1 MKYDELLVEKKEK
14 ILTIKFNRPE
24 QLNAA
29 NLQLVEELTRAL
41 IEADQ
46 DEEIRVV
53 IISGVGRAFCA
64 GIDIREALNSMKTDR
79 PMLSS
84 FEEVIPKEM
93 SASWTPLIIRDLSKP
108 VVAAINGS
116 AIGAGFT
123 IALACD
129 MRIASDKA
137 QMGAVFTPVGLI
149 PEFGSTYNLPR
160 LVGIAKACELVFTGN
175 IIDAKEA
182 REIGLV
188 NHVVP
193 ADQLEDFTHKM
204 AAQIAQ
210 WPSFA
215 VKIAKRGL
223 YQGLDS
229 TLNGQLQFEA
239 LGLGVCAKSEDF
251 KEALTAFLEKRKPVF
266 RDR

>member
-1 MKYDELLVEKKEK
+1 MKYEELLIDKKDK

-29 NLQLVEELTRAL
+29 TLRLTEELTQAL
-41 IEADQ
+41 VAVDQ

-53 IISGVGRAFCA
+53 IITGVGRSFCV
-64 GIDIREALNSMKTDR
+64 GMDIREALNSMKTDR

-84 FEEVIPKEM
+84 LEDMIPRQM
-93 SASWTPLIIRDLSKP
+93 SVPWTPLIIRDLSKP
-108 VVAAINGS
+108 VIAVINGP
-116 AIGAGFT
+116 AVGAGFT

-129 MRIASDKA
+129 IRIASEKA
-137 QMGAVFTPVGLI
+137 QMGAVFAPVGLI

-182 REIGLV
+182 MEIGLV
-188 NHVVP
+188 NHVV
-193 ADQLEDFTHKM
+193 AGDQLEDFTYKM
-204 AAQIAQ
+204 ATRIAQ

-215 VKIAKRGL
+215 IKIAKRGL

-229 TLNGQLQFEA
+229 TLVNQLQFEA
-239 LGLGVCAKSEDF
+239 LGLGICAKSKDF
-251 KEALTAFLEKRKPVF
+251 EEALVSFLEKRKPVF